1 MEVMNAANRQREHV
15 RLLAALLVAC
25 LTLASIAA

>member
-1 MEVMNAANRQREHV
+1 MNVMNEANRRTEQI

>member
-1 MEVMNAANRQREHV
+1 MKAANPNNERL
-15 RLLAALLVAC
+15 RLLAAVLVAC